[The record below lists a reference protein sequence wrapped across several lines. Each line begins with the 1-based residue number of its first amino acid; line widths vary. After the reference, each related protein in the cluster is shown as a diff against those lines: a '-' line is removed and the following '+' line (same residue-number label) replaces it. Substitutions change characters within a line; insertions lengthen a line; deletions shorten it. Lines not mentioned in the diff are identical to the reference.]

1 MSLDSSKMNFKN
13 KFFNNSTST
22 DNINKEEYLIQKDVL
37 HMINNFVETDDI
49 KSGTYSP
56 YKSIKH
62 ELNSFSDDL
71 NDKVIDIDRDN
82 DNDSVSSNENQ
93 LNTDIKLDLPQSSPS
108 SSQNSNYNPQINKT
122 IPIKQTVLNNYL
134 TFSNEE
140 LVKYALIL
148 VKDQNCCMYLQDKV
162 SSNKKL
168 SKSLYIALR
177 AKIVDLMYGGF
188 SNYFVQKLIDN
199 LSKKHIEEIINAIIA
214 SHSFTI
220 LGLDP
225 HGTRVIQKLIDK
237 IKDDLHLLSMFIEP
251 FIPSMHKFIFDP
263 NGNHIVIKFASTIPF
278 PHNQIVYDYLNQN
291 IMQVS
296 QNKNSCSALQK
307 CIELANSEQKAKM
320 FALIGANSPILISD
334 DFGNYVVQFIIPI
347 CPENILNQIIA
358 SFINDIDR
366 LSIEKSASNVI
377 EKCLLHCKNPMIQN
391 EIIKRYLNR
400 NSIKNLLFNK
410 YGNYVLQ
417 TLFSVAQEPYRT
429 TLANLVYVIK
439 ESDKKLNKKT
449 INKVFKGVPY
459 LKKKLE
465 NCSPKNNKYP
475 QSKINN
481 NSGGGGVMN
490 SNINSNYYYNGYN
503 NKSQQGNYPMNI
515 NIAINN
521 YYSNPIY
528 NYYCFQ
534 RQYPQMNGV
543 QMQNGTFNRNS
554 INNNN
559 LFNY

>member
-1 MSLDSSKMNFKN
+1 MNCKN
-13 KFFNNSTST
+13 KFFNNCTST

-56 YKSIKH
+56 YKSIQH
-62 ELNSFSDDL
+62 ELNLFSDAL

-93 LNTDIKLDLPQSSPS
+93 LNTEIKLDLPQSSTS
-108 SSQNSNYNPQINKT
+108 SSQNSTFTSKK

-148 VKDQNCCMYLQDKV
+148 VKEQNCCMFLQDKV
-162 SSNKKL
+162 STNKKL
-168 SKSLYIALR
+168 AKSLYIALR

-199 LSKKHIEEIINAIIA
+199 LSKKHIEEILNAIIA
-214 SHSFTI
+214 SNSFTI

-225 HGTRVIQKLIDK
+225 HGTRVIQKLIEK
-237 IKDDLHLLSMFIEP
+237 IKDDLHLLSIFIEV
-251 FIPSMHKFIFDP
+251 FIPSMNRFIFDP
-263 NGNHIVIKFASTIPF
+263 NGNYIVIKFASTIPF

-291 IMQVS
+291 IMVVS

-307 CIELANSEQKAKM
+307 CIELANAEQKTKM
-320 FALIGANSPILISD
+320 FALIGANASILISD

-377 EKCLLHCKNPMIQN
+377 EKCLLHCKNPMIQSD
-391 EIIKRYLNR
+391 IIKRYLNKS
-400 NSIKNLLFNK
+400 SIENLLFNK

-417 TLFSVAQEPYRT
+417 TLFNVSQEPLRT

-439 ESDKKLNKKT
+439 ESDHKVNKKT
-449 INKVFKGVPY
+449 INKVFKSVPH
-459 LKKKLE
+459 LRKKI
-465 NCSPKNNKYP
+465 NDYSSNASNKY
-475 QSKINN
+475 QQTKIINN
-481 NSGGGGVMN
+481 SKNVLMN

-503 NKSQQGNYPMNI
+503 NQSQQSNYPMNI

-543 QMQNGTFNRNS
+543 QMQNGNFNVNS